1 MSSPSF
7 DNVPP
12 AWARQLG
19 YAGLLPFVLLTAG
32 VWMGYPDAG
41 DALVAY
47 AATITSFLGAIHWGL
62 TMRDAQP
69 DAKALSWG
77 VVPSL
82 VAWLALMM
90 DTDDALMLM
99 AALLVTCWL
108 VDRQA
113 YVRWGVG
120 AWLRLRTELTLVAT
134 LCCSLSSLMF

>member
-7 DNVPP
+7 DQAPP
-12 AWARQLG
+12 KWARQLG
-19 YAGLLPFVLLTAG
+19 YAGLIPFVLLTAG
-32 VWMGYPDAG
+32 VWVEHPDAG

-62 TMRDAQP
+62 TMRDPQP

-90 DTDDALMLM
+90 ATDDALMLM
-99 AALLVTCWL
+99 AALLITCWL

-120 AWLRLRTELTLVAT
+120 GWLRLRTELTLVASV
-134 LCCSLSSLMF
+134 CCGLSSLLI

>member
-1 MSSPSF
+1 MSSHLPDSA
-7 DNVPP
+7 PP

-19 YAGLLPFVLLTAG
+19 YAGLIPFVALAAG
-32 VWMGYPDAG
+32 VWVGHPDAA

-47 AATITSFLGAIHWGL
+47 AATIVSFLGAIHWGL
-62 TMRDAQP
+62 TMRDEVP
-69 DAKALSWG
+69 DTKALSWG

-90 DTDDALMLM
+90 DTEDAL
-99 AALLVTCWL
+99 ALLTALLAICWL

-120 AWLRLRTELTLVAT
+120 SWLRLRTELTLVACLSCGVSA
-134 LCCSLSSLMF
+134 LCY